1 MKKFI
6 IFSLALAIT
15 LSAAVY
21 QRLTGPTHP
30 KRVSYL
36 IDSVE
41 YRSKLL
47 RSGES
52 DKDTRITLHLPL
64 NAIASLHY
72 KRFKVNEEFSSIP
85 FIAVDE
91 NKQEAYLPKM
101 PAAAK
106 LEYFIEIVDGANS
119 LFLFKDN
126 PIIIRYKDPVP
137 TWVLIPHILF
147 MFLAMLF
154 SNLTGLQATLSI
166 PSYKRN
172 ITVSLALLFI
182 GGLILGP
189 IVQKYAFGA
198 YWTGFPFGYDLTDN
212 KTLIAFAAWLLAY
225 LVNRKSNRPAIAIFA
240 AVITIIIFSIPHSL
254 FGSELDYE
262 SGKVVTGFIHSL
274 AHF

>member
-1 MKKFI
+1 MKKYL
-6 IFSLALAIT
+6 IFSLALTIT
-15 LSAAVY
+15 LAAAVY

-41 YRSKLL
+41 YKSKLI

-52 DKDTRITLHLPL
+52 DKDTKITLHLPI
-64 NAIASLHY
+64 NAIATLHY
-72 KRFKVNEEFSSIP
+72 KRFMVNEDFSSIP
-85 FIAVDE
+85 FLAVDE
-91 NKQEAYLPKM
+91 NRQEAYLPKM

-106 LEYFIEIVDGANS
+106 LEYYIEIVEGANTH
-119 LFLFKDN
+119 FLFKEN
-126 PIIIRYKDPVP
+126 PITIRYKDPVP
-137 TWVLIPHILF
+137 AWVLIPHILF

-154 SNLTGLQATLSI
+154 SNLTGLQATFNI

-172 ITVSLALLFI
+172 ITVSLALLFL

-212 KTLIAFAAWLLAY
+212 KTLIAFAAWLIAFIT
-225 LVNRKSNRPAIAIFA
+225 NRKNNRPVMVILA
-240 AVITIIIFSIPHSL
+240 AVVTIIIFSIPHSL

-262 SGKVVTGFIHSL
+262 SGKVITGFVHSL
-274 AHF
+274 CLF

>member
-1 MKKFI
+1 MKKFL
-6 IFSLALAIT
+6 IFSLALTIT
-15 LSAAVY
+15 LAAAVY

-41 YRSKLL
+41 YKSKLI

-64 NAIASLHY
+64 NAIATLHY
-72 KRFKVNEEFSSIP
+72 KRFKVNEEFTSIP
-85 FIAVDE
+85 FFAVDE

-106 LEYFIEIVDGANS
+106 LEYFIEIVNGANTK
-119 LFLFKDN
+119 FLFKEN
-126 PIIIRYKDPVP
+126 PITIRYKDPVP

-154 SNLTGLQATLSI
+154 SNLTGLQAAFSI

-172 ITVSLALLFI
+172 ITLSLALLFI

-212 KTLIAFAAWLLAY
+212 KTLIAFSAWLIAY
-225 LVNRKSNRPAIAIFA
+225 IVNRKNNRPAMVILA
-240 AVITIIIFSIPHSL
+240 AVVTIIIFSIPHSL

-274 AHF
+274 IHF